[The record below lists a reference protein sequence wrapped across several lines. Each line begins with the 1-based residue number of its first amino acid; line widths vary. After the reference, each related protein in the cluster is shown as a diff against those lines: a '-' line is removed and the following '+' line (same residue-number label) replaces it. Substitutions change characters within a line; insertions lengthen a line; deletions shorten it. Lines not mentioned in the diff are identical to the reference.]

1 MKNIKVINES
11 SAITM
16 YYGYNKY
23 RDIFVT
29 NKDKVNSGIKKHVIF
44 IDIGYSKTQI
54 IYSIFKYNEF
64 IVKDVESYPLI
75 GGRNFNKLIF
85 NELKNK
91 FSEKYEIEEK
101 ITQKNII
108 R

>member
-1 MKNIKVINES
+1 
-11 SAITM
+11 M

-44 IDIGYSKTQI
+44 IDICNSKTQI

-64 IVKDVESYPLI
+64 IVKD
-75 GGRNFNKLIF
+75 
-85 NELKNK
+85 
-91 FSEKYEIEEK
+91 
-101 ITQKNII
+101 
-108 R
+108 